1 MKLDK
6 KFIFSLF
13 VAVMMVTWAIG
24 MALSYSIKTTPKG
37 MKIENVYDQLL
48 TGTEKITI
56 LRTGR
61 VLIEYLYVD
70 SAESLDR
77 KAMYENFV
85 ARFSDFAVL
94 EAVSITQENETL
106 DQMIAPDGDVI
117 PMDNVTSSNLVDVF
131 CENSVTQPREC
142 LLRSV

>member
-1 MKLDK
+1 MKLDR

-24 MALSYSIKTTPKG
+24 MALSYSIKTTPQG
-37 MKIENVYDQLL
+37 MKIENVYDRLL
-48 TGTEKITI
+48 TGSEKITI

-61 VLIEYLYVD
+61 VLIEYLYVTGP
-70 SAESLDR
+70 ETIQR
-77 KAMYENFV
+77 RAMYENFV

-117 PMDNVTSSNLVDVF
+117 PMDNVTASNLVDVF
-131 CENSVTQPREC
+131 CQNSVVQPREC
-142 LLRSV
+142 LLRNV